1 MQTHK
6 DPNISVRDF
15 DVICSIIGQPVLL
28 DAARFGAGA
37 HRLRNFW
44 TNLAL
49 PHHLTC
55 CAAHIHRDPTLS
67 ADMWLDPGR
76 ETFNAVFSAFHPFY
90 PCNKKNERRR
100 AFPTLVAFPISRA
113 FRDLN
118 AGTVYDTVSQT
129 LTLPNVSERE
139 ALMGYSKGTTWTPTI
154 SSADRHM
161 IIGKAMD
168 ATCLEFLFS
177 MCQTL

>member
-1 MQTHK
+1 MRHSAAVAADTSASILFENTVMQTHK

-15 DVICSIIGQPVLL
+15 KVICSIIGQPVLL

-55 CAAHIHRDPTLS
+55 CAEEIHRNPNRF
-67 ADMWLDPGR
+67 ADMWLDPCR
-76 ETFNAVFSAFHPFY
+76 KTINAVHSDVHPFY
-90 PCNKKNERRR
+90 PCNKRNERHR

-118 AGTVYDTVSQT
+118 AGTVYDCSGSR
-129 LTLPNVSERE
+129 L
-139 ALMGYSKGTTWTPTI
+139 
-154 SSADRHM
+154 SSHFIKHFQPM
-161 IIGKAMD
+161 LYLCSFVKLVY
-168 ATCLEFLFS
+168 TS
-177 MCQTL
+177 V